1 MPAPE
6 YFIGLLSG
14 TSIDGVDCAL
24 IDFSQTPPS
33 LVATHSHSI
42 PASLREDL
50 LLLCQQ
56 DQTPSLRLLGETDIA
71 LGRLFAEA
79 VGTLLAKCNLKSA
92 DIIAIGSHGQTIQ
105 HHPLGAHKFTMQIGD
120 PNTISAIT
128 GISTVADFRRKDMAA
143 GGQGAPLTPMFHQAY
158 FGTDSTRRAVL
169 NIGGI
174 ANVSL
179 LSVGAETP
187 LIGFDT
193 GPGNV
198 LMDTWIDLKRGLSF
212 DRDGAWAQSGAVSST
227 LLESLMREDFFALPA
242 PKSTGRE
249 LFNLNWLIA
258 KLAKLA
264 PISDV
269 DVQATLLELTAQTIA
284 QSTDWHSRKIEE
296 LIVCGGGAYNTALL
310 QRIRA
315 LIAPVRVMSS
325 DKAGLAPDWVEGVAF
340 AWMARKTWLG
350 EAIDCRSVTGARH
363 PCILGGIYRSE
374 TDGRRQGSWSN
385 SNRE

>member
-14 TSIDGVDCAL
+14 TSIDGVDCTL
-24 IDFSQTPPS
+24 VDFSQTPPY
-33 LVATHSHSI
+33 LAATHSQSI
-42 PASLREDL
+42 PSSLRQNL
-50 LLLCQQ
+50 LLLFQ
-56 DQTPSLRLLGETDIA
+56 DQSISLKLLGETDIA

-79 VGTLLAKCNLKSA
+79 VVALLAKCELKPE

-105 HHPLGAHKFTMQIGD
+105 HHPNGSHQFTMQIGD
-120 PNTISAIT
+120 PNTISEMT
-128 GISTVADFRRKDMAA
+128 GITTIADFRRRDMAA
-143 GGQGAPLTPMFHQAY
+143 GGQGAPLTPMFHQGY
-158 FGTDSTRRAVL
+158 FSAGTARRAVL

-174 ANVSL
+174 ANISL
-179 LSVGAETP
+179 LSANEETP

-198 LMDTWIDLKRGLSF
+198 LMDSWINLKKGLPF
-212 DRDGAWAQSGAVSST
+212 DRNGAWALCGTVKDK
-227 LLESLMREDFFALPA
+227 LLDRLISEDFFAMPA

-249 LFNLNWLIA
+249 LFNLDWLIRN
-258 KLAKLA
+258 LAEVE
-264 PISDV
+264 PIEDV
-269 DVQATLLELTAQTIA
+269 DVQATLLEFTAQTVA

-296 LIVCGGGAYNTALL
+296 LIVCGGGAYNTALMSRL
-310 QRIRA
+310 GA
-315 LIAPVRVMSS
+315 LIAPVRVISS
-325 DKAGLAPDWVEGVAF
+325 DEAGLAPDWVEGVAF

-374 TDGRRQGSWSN
+374 ADDKRQ
-385 SNRE
+385 RAC

>member
-14 TSIDGVDCAL
+14 TSIDGVDCTL
-24 IDFSQTPPS
+24 VDFSQTPPY
-33 LVATHSHSI
+33 LVATHSQSI

-50 LLLCQQ
+50 LLLCQAQ
-56 DQTPSLRLLGETDIA
+56 SISLRLLGETDIA

-79 VGTLLAKCNLKSA
+79 VNTLLAKCKLKPA

-105 HHPLGAHKFTMQIGD
+105 HHPNGSHPFTMQIGD

-128 GISTVADFRRKDMAA
+128 GITTIADFRRKDMAA
-143 GGQGAPLTPMFHQAY
+143 GGQGAPLTPLFHQGY
-158 FGTDSTRRAVL
+158 FGTGTAIRAVL

-174 ANVSL
+174 ANISL
-179 LSVGAETP
+179 LCVDAETP

-198 LMDTWIDLKRGLSF
+198 LMDSWINLKKGLPF
-212 DRDGAWAQSGAVSST
+212 DRDGTWAQGGTVAHK
-227 LLESLMREDFFALPA
+227 LLERLMSEDFFALPA

-249 LFNLNWLIA
+249 LFNLPWLIG
-258 KLAKLA
+258 KLTELE
-264 PISDV
+264 PIADA
-269 DVQATLLELTAQTIA
+269 DVQATLLELTAQTIS
-284 QSTDWHSRKIEE
+284 QSTIWRSRKIEE

-310 QRIRA
+310 QRLSA
-315 LIAPVRVMSS
+315 LMAPVRVISS
-325 DKAGLAPDWVEGVAF
+325 DEAGLAPDWVEGVAF
-340 AWMARKTWLG
+340 AWMARNTWLG

-374 TDGRRQGSWSN
+374 ADGQRQGPWPPSH
-385 SNRE
+385 RE